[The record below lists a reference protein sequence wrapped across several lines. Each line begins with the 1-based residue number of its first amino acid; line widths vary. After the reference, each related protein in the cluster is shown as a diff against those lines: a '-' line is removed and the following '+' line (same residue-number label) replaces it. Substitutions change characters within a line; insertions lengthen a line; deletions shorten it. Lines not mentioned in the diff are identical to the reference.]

1 MDRTKFDH
9 LRNRLLLV
17 GVVFILTYFLSALID
32 KEYAVWLLSGKATI
46 KDYVIDM
53 LFTIASSFVLVEW
66 SVFYSNWSFRRV
78 SFTRN
83 PYKGLLVNSFL
94 LLIFNNLTAWCFS
107 LICIRLFD
115 DESSFLS
122 QGLYISSVI
131 VTFVSYLYTNAHY
144 LESYVHVENQ
154 KKELEIKLL
163 KEKEYATQMQLE
175 VLKSQID
182 PHFMFNNFS
191 ILSELI
197 MEDRTLADKFLEHLS
212 KVYRYVI
219 QNLKRDIVSIQE
231 EITFLYSYM
240 YLIDIRYENAV
251 RINVDNKLLK
261 DNDGCIP
268 PICLQLLVEN
278 AIKHN
283 QFSASHPLVIRIYRE
298 EDWMVVENEL
308 RPVVS
313 ELVSTGIGHWN
324 ITGRYFLLCQ
334 KKTLIVKSKELYQ
347 VKLPVIHKEPCT
359 Y

>member
-17 GVVFILTYFLSALID
+17 GVVFFLTYFLSALID

-53 LFTIASSFVLVEW
+53 SLTIVSSFVLVEW

-78 SFTRN
+78 SFNRN
-83 PYKGLLVNSFL
+83 PYKGLFVNSFL
-94 LLIFNNLTAWCFS
+94 LLIFNNLTAWRFS
-107 LICIRLFD
+107 LISIRLFD
-115 DESSFLS
+115 DESWYLS

-131 VTFVSYLYTNAHY
+131 ATFVSYLYTNAHY
-144 LESYVHVENQ
+144 LESYVHAENQ

-197 MEDRTLADKFLEHLS
+197 MEDRILADKFLEHLS

-219 QNLKRDIVSIQE
+219 QNLKRDIVHIWE
-231 EITFLYSYM
+231 EITFLYSYI
-240 YLIDIRYENAV
+240 YLIEIRYEDTV
-251 RINVDNKLLK
+251 RIDVDSKLIE
-261 DNDGCIP
+261 DNDGYIP

-283 QFSASHPLVIRIYRE
+283 QFSASNPLMIRIYKE
-298 EDWMVVENEL
+298 NDWIVVENAL
-308 RPVVS
+308 HPVVS
-313 ELVSTGIGHWN
+313 ELASTGIGHQN
-324 ITGRYFLLCQ
+324 IAGRYILLCQ
-334 KKTLIVKSKELYQ
+334 KKPVIAKSKELYQ
-347 VKLPVIHKEPCT
+347 VKLPVIYNELCT

>member
-1 MDRTKFDH
+1 
-9 LRNRLLLV
+9 
-17 GVVFILTYFLSALID
+17 
-32 KEYAVWLLSGKATI
+32 
-46 KDYVIDM
+46 
-53 LFTIASSFVLVEW
+53 
-66 SVFYSNWSFRRV
+66 
-78 SFTRN
+78 
-83 PYKGLLVNSFL
+83 
-94 LLIFNNLTAWCFS
+94 
-107 LICIRLFD
+107 
-115 DESSFLS
+115 
-122 QGLYISSVI
+122 
-131 VTFVSYLYTNAHY
+131 
-144 LESYVHVENQ
+144 
-154 KKELEIKLL
+154 
-163 KEKEYATQMQLE
+163 MQLE

-283 QFSASHPLVIRIYRE
+283 QFSASHPWLYVFIGKKIGWWLKTSCVPWYQNWFQPVSDTGTLPDVIFCFVR
-298 EDWMVVENEL
+298 
-308 RPVVS
+308 
-313 ELVSTGIGHWN
+313 
-324 ITGRYFLLCQ
+324 
-334 KKTLIVKSKELYQ
+334 KKPL
-347 VKLPVIHKEPCT
+347 
-359 Y
+359 

>member
-1 MDRTKFDH
+1 MNKTKFDH
-9 LRNRLLLV
+9 LQNRLLLV

-32 KEYAVWLLSGKATI
+32 KEYAVWLLSGKATL
-46 KDYVIDM
+46 KDYVIDV
-53 LFTIASSFVLVEW
+53 LFTILSSFVLVEL
-66 SVFYSNWSFRRV
+66 SVFYSHWSFRRV

-94 LLIFNNLTAWCFS
+94 LLMFNNLTAWCFS
-107 LICIRLFD
+107 SISIWLFAS
-115 DESSFLS
+115 ESYYLS

-131 VTFVSYLYTNAHY
+131 ATFVSYLYTNSHY
-144 LESYVHVENQ
+144 LESYVHAENQ

-163 KEKEYATQMQLE
+163 KEKESAAQMQLE

-197 MEDRTLADKFLEHLS
+197 IEDRTLAEKFLEHLS

-219 QNLKRDIVSIQE
+219 QNLKCDIVSIPE
-231 EITFLYSYM
+231 EITFLYSYK
-240 YLIDIRYENAV
+240 YLIDMRYEDAV
-251 RINVDNKLLK
+251 RINVDNKLLEEK
-261 DNDGCIP
+261 VGFIP

-283 QFSASHPLVIRIYRE
+283 QFSASHPLIIRIYK
-298 EDWMVVENEL
+298 EDDWIVVENNL
-308 RPVVS
+308 YPVVS
-313 ELVSTGIGHWN
+313 KLVSTGIGHRN
-324 ITGRYFLLCQ
+324 IAGRYFLLCQ
-334 KKTLIVKSKELYQ
+334 KNPVIEKSKNLYQ
-347 VKLPVIHKEPCT
+347 VKLPVIHKELCT

>member
-1 MDRTKFDH
+1 MDKTKFDH
-9 LRNRLLLV
+9 LLNRLLLV
-17 GVVFILTYFLSALID
+17 GVVFVLTYFLSVLID
-32 KEYAVWLLSGKATI
+32 KEYAVWLLSGEATLN
-46 KDYVIDM
+46 DYIVDV
-53 LFTIASSFVLVEW
+53 LFTIVSSFVLVEL

-78 SFTRN
+78 SFTRK

-94 LLIFNNLTAWCFS
+94 LLMFNNLTAWCFS

-131 VTFVSYLYTNAHY
+131 ATFVSYLYTNAHY
-144 LESYVHVENQ
+144 LESYVHAENQ

-163 KEKEYATQMQLE
+163 KEKEYATQMQFE

-219 QNLKRDIVSIQE
+219 QNLKRDTVRIRE
-231 EITFLYSYM
+231 EITFLYSYI
-240 YLIDIRYENAV
+240 YLIEMRYEDAV
-251 RINVDNKLLK
+251 RIDVDSKLAE
-261 DNDGCIP
+261 DNEGYIP

-283 QFSASHPLVIRIYRE
+283 QFSASYPLMIRIYK
-298 EDWMVVENEL
+298 EDDWIVVENDL
-308 RPVVS
+308 HPVVS
-313 ELVSTGIGHWN
+313 ELCSTGIGHRN
-324 ITGRYFLLCQ
+324 IAGRYFLLCQ
-334 KKTLIVKSKELYQ
+334 KKPVISKSKELYQ
-347 VKLPVIHKEPCT
+347 VKLPIIHNDLCT